1 MSRPYAGSSSI
12 SAGEQLEPDTLARN
26 IVDALSDRQA
36 EDILLLDIRN
46 VASFADYFVIANG
59 NVARQL
65 EAMIEAVEE
74 AAPPEAAT
82 FMGREGDPNSGWI
95 LMDYG
100 NVIVHLF
107 GPKER
112 GYYDLENLWHAAVQV
127 VRIQ

>member
-1 MSRPYAGSSSI
+1 MGRPHTGSRSI
-12 SAGEQLEPDTLARN
+12 SAGEQLEPDKLARQ
-26 IVDALSDRQA
+26 IVDALSDKQA

-65 EAMIEAVEE
+65 EAMIEAVED
-74 AAPPEAAT
+74 AVTPEEAT

-107 GPKER
+107 APEER
-112 GYYDLENLWHAAVQV
+112 GYYDLESLWHAAVQV